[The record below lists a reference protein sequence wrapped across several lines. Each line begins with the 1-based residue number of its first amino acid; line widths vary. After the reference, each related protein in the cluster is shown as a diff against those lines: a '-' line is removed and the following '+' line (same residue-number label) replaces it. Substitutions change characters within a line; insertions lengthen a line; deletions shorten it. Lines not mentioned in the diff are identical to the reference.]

1 MWAPVLG
8 VAIAVM
14 LLAVDFLAFH
24 DVAEGHTLRDWLTLF
39 ASLLF
44 LVYMAKDLLT
54 ARQLRGRGR

>member
-24 DVAEGHTLRDWLTLF
+24 DVAEGRTLRDWLTLF
-39 ASLLF
+39 ASLLVF
-44 LVYMAKDLLT
+44 IYLAKDLLT
-54 ARQLRGRGR
+54 SDQLRSRRR